1 MPRKD
6 SPKRATRVTRRQRQG
21 RSPSA
26 LPAAVG
32 WREIALLVVC
42 VELAIF
48 ILVFD
53 PSVSNVFDLP
63 KATYTHAL
71 AWPLI
76 GVMLV
81 VALVDGLRV
90 PVSPLFLA
98 FYALIGAE
106 VVTTVAATNQY
117 VAVYGEVGRY
127 LGLTTHAVLALI
139 AVTIA
144 VTTDYPRR
152 VAWLAWAI
160 AVAAVVASVYGFVQA
175 LGGDPV
181 NWLDQN
187 SRVRP
192 FATFGNPDFYGQ
204 FLSVVLIASAAT
216 LALAW
221 SSLGWLR
228 WAILALGGTSSVLMM
243 VVATRGSAIGVV
255 AGVFVLAVLWLRRAG
270 TSRDALLRL
279 GVALAAFLLL
289 SGAVLVATPIGG
301 RLLDIGRGV
310 GLRDRVL
317 LYQSA
322 AQMFVDHPITGVGF
336 ENFAV
341 AYPRYQQA
349 EWFGVAGR
357 NTTNTS
363 AHNWILHLAGT
374 MGALGLG
381 TTAAL
386 LALVAVHTWRR
397 APDADSTPLLVAG
410 TATAAFYGSGLVLP
424 GAQSIHWIPWACLGV
439 ALASDLRRSRVVPIF
454 RGVRLSGLAR
464 LALVL
469 GFGAAAFL
477 QMSSLAANRAAKTA
491 ETSLAPETAARSVA
505 AARVATSTDPGRAV
519 YWNSLGRAL
528 ELVDDQE
535 GARAAYIEATTRSP
549 YTPAFW
555 WNLGR
560 MHQYFALRGDEPSRT
575 AAYAA
580 MQRAIAAAPENP
592 DSYDRFA
599 RIQLSVGDFAG
610 AVENERRAIAYF
622 PSETSF
628 YTVAADAARQNGD
641 LSLSLEFLRQGV
653 TNTNSNPLRLTFAR
667 RLIEAG
673 QLAEARTVLQAVLA
687 QEPAN
692 APATELLKQI
702 EGR

>member
-6 SPKRATRVTRRQRQG
+6 SPKRATRSIRRQGKG
-21 RSPSA
+21 RGGSPV
-26 LPAAVG
+26 PAAVG
-32 WREIALLVVC
+32 WREIALVLAC
-42 VELAIF
+42 VELAVF

-53 PSVSNVFDLP
+53 PAVSNVFDLP
-63 KATYTHAL
+63 KATFTHAL
-71 AWPLI
+71 AWPLL
-76 GVMLV
+76 GVVLV
-81 VALVDGLRV
+81 VALVDGVRV

-98 FYALIGAE
+98 FYALIAVE
-106 VVTTVAATNQY
+106 VVTTVAATNPY

-144 VTTDYPRR
+144 ISSDYPRR
-152 VAWLAWAI
+152 VAWVAW
-160 AVAAVVASVYGFVQA
+160 AVAAAAVAASVYGFVQA
-175 LGGDPV
+175 LGADPV
-181 NWLDQN
+181 NWADQN

-228 WAILALGGTSSVLMM
+228 WGIVALGATSAALMV

-255 AGVFVLAVLWLRRAG
+255 AGVLVLALLWLRRAG
-270 TSRDALLRL
+270 TSRDALMRL
-279 GVALAAFLLL
+279 GVAAAAFLLL
-289 SGAVLVATPIGG
+289 TGAVLVTTPIGG
-301 RLLDIGRGV
+301 RLLDIGRGI

-322 AQMFVDHPITGVGF
+322 AQMFVDHPVTGVGF

-349 EWFGVAGR
+349 EWFSVAGR

-363 AHNWILHLAGT
+363 AHNWILHVAST
-374 MGALGLG
+374 MGALGLV
-381 TTAAL
+381 TTGVL
-386 LALVAVHTWRR
+386 LVLVGIHTWRR

-410 TATAAFYGSGLVLP
+410 AATAAFYGSGLVLP

-439 ALASDLRRSRVVPIF
+439 ALASDLRSSRVIPIF
-454 RGVRLSGLAR
+454 RGVRLPGLAR
-464 LALVL
+464 LAIVL
-469 GFGAAAFL
+469 GLGAAAFL
-477 QMSSLAANRAAKTA
+477 QLSSLSANRSAKTA
-491 ETSLAPETAARSVA
+491 DTSLAPETAARSVA
-505 AARVATSTDPGRAV
+505 AARIATATDPGRAV
-519 YWNSLGRAL
+519 YWNTLGRAL
-528 ELVDDQE
+528 ELIDDQE

-549 YTPAFW
+549 FTPAFW

-560 MHQYFALRGDEPSRT
+560 MHQFFALRGDQPSRA
-575 AAYAA
+575 AAYEA
-580 MQRAIAAAPENP
+580 MRRAIVAAPQNP

-599 RIQLSVGDFAG
+599 RIQLSLGDFGG
-610 AVENERRAIAYF
+610 ALENERLAIAYL
-622 PSETSF
+622 PSEFTF
-628 YTVAADAARQNGD
+628 YTLAADAAGRGGD
-641 LSLSLEFLRQGV
+641 QPQRLEFLRQGV
-653 TNTNSNPLRLTFAR
+653 THAIKHDQRVPFAR
-667 RLIEAG
+667 RLIDAG
-673 QLAEARTVLQAVLA
+673 QFADARVVLQVVIA

-692 APATELLKQI
+692 APAVDLLKQI